1 MKIQKITFLLVNR
14 FLTFVKTL
22 IKMKTYQANIVNALA
37 LILMPLWAYLSFEAT
52 SEKPQQSIT
61 ALIPLFLGVILILC
75 NNGLKKENKIIA
87 HVAVFVTL
95 IALAGLLMPLKSA
108 INEARNLSIIRV
120 LIMLLTGVFAMVT
133 FVKSFIA
140 ARKNK

>member
-1 MKIQKITFLLVNR
+1 
-14 FLTFVKTL
+14 
-22 IKMKTYQANIVNALA
+22 MKTYQANIVNALA

-61 ALIPLFLGVILILC
+61 ALIPLFLGVILIFC
-75 NNGLKKENKIIA
+75 NNGLKKENKIMA
-87 HVAVFVTL
+87 HIAVFVTL

>member
-1 MKIQKITFLLVNR
+1 
-14 FLTFVKTL
+14 
-22 IKMKTYQANIVNALA
+22 MKTYQANIVNALA

-108 INEARNLSIIRV
+108 ISEARNLSIIRV

>member
-1 MKIQKITFLLVNR
+1 MLFNLDAI
-14 FLTFVKTL
+14 
-22 IKMKTYQANIVNALA
+22 MG
-37 LILMPLWAYLSFEAT
+37 YLSFEAT

-75 NNGLKKENKIIA
+75 NNGLKERKKIIA

-108 INEARNLSIIRV
+108 INVLRNLSIIRV
-120 LIMLLTGVFAMVT
+120 LIMLL
-133 FVKSFIA
+133 
-140 ARKNK
+140 

>member
-1 MKIQKITFLLVNR
+1 
-14 FLTFVKTL
+14 
-22 IKMKTYQANIVNALA
+22 MKTYQANIVNALA

-140 ARKNK
+140 ARMNK

>member
-1 MKIQKITFLLVNR
+1 
-14 FLTFVKTL
+14 
-22 IKMKTYQANIVNALA
+22 MKTYQANIVNALA

>member
-1 MKIQKITFLLVNR
+1 
-14 FLTFVKTL
+14 
-22 IKMKTYQANIVNALA
+22 MKTYQAKIVNALA

-108 INEARNLSIIRV
+108 IN
-120 LIMLLTGVFAMVT
+120 
-133 FVKSFIA
+133 
-140 ARKNK
+140 